1 MRWSGNT
8 QQAKLNIMIAL
19 ITLSLLAGTASAE
32 LVHIIASPDA
42 RVILTP
48 PNSTT
53 LYIFERNFT
62 FADLRVGN
70 YSVYFNETTDTPI
83 VLRIDGSSSLN
94 VTINTLDENRQY
106 SFTLTSQTTP
116 NPTIFLIRTAVP
128 NQRYEVYK
136 DGNLIDETW
145 TNSSGWI
152 RWKYS
157 GDFSPHTIVFVAKSE
172 AKPPATPT
180 PTPPVVPPPPAPEKS
195 VFDVIVEWL
204 SSIYGFIV
212 LLIILL
218 LLLLKR

>member
-1 MRWSGNT
+1 MNRTKLLLTLLTILALT
-8 QQAKLNIMIAL
+8 QL
-19 ITLSLLAGTASAE
+19 ASAE

-42 RVILTP
+42 EVILQPSLSHT
-48 PNSTT
+48 S
-53 LYIFERNFT
+53 YIFERNFT

-94 VTINTLDENRQY
+94 VTINALDENKQY

-116 NPTIFLIRTAVP
+116 NPTTFLIRTAVP

-157 GDFSPHTIVFVAKSE
+157 GDFSPHTIVFLAKSE

-204 SSIYGFIV
+204 SSIYGLIV

-218 LLLLKR
+218 LLLLKH